1 MPRRRDKRTDTE
13 NSDEYEERPEME
25 KVTHFGSVQFNRL
38 LAPDR
43 IEGDDATKYEIR
55 AWSNTLNAQ
64 RLLQWPERKELFERA
79 LGYLPY
85 SYKIWHMY
93 LTEYMEYCMDR
104 SLFSRDYANLNE
116 TFERALAKLPK
127 MPRIWLMYC
136 ECLSRQNLVTK
147 TRAVFNWSFRNLP
160 LTQHEKIWKKFTKWC
175 MKLDNISTALA
186 AIPRYLKL
194 NPDFKEE
201 YVDYLY
207 QKEQYHLCVKVLLDI
222 LADDGYSS
230 KARLSKQDF
239 HMQLVDI
246 LTDYPDKCQVDG
258 GKLIRD
264 AIEKYE
270 EERGKL
276 WVKLSDYYIRL
287 GDFDKARDVFE
298 EALESIDNVK
308 DFSVIFSS
316 YCKFEEEMITALADE
331 GIRREAEVVKEDYV
345 DEEIERRLQKLESL
359 IQRRPYLLH
368 RINLRKNPNNVKE
381 WIRLSRLYFK
391 DNKEDESMQTL
402 QEALEAI
409 DPNEAV
415 EGKLS

>member
-1 MPRRRDKRTDTE
+1 M
-13 NSDEYEERPEME
+13 
-25 KVTHFGSVQFNRL
+25 
-38 LAPDR
+38 
-43 IEGDDATKYEIR
+43 
-55 AWSNTLNAQ
+55 
-64 RLLQWPERKELFERA
+64 
-79 LGYLPY
+79 
-85 SYKIWHMY
+85 
-93 LTEYMEYCMDR
+93 
-104 SLFSRDYANLNE
+104 
-116 TFERALAKLPK
+116 
-127 MPRIWLMYC
+127 
-136 ECLSRQNLVTK
+136 
-147 TRAVFNWSFRNLP
+147 
-160 LTQHEKIWKKFTKWC
+160 
-175 MKLDNISTALA
+175 
-186 AIPRYLKL
+186 
-194 NPDFKEE
+194 
-201 YVDYLY
+201 
-207 QKEQYHLCVKVLLDI
+207 
-222 LADDGYSS
+222 
-230 KARLSKQDF
+230 
-239 HMQLVDI
+239 
-246 LTDYPDKCQVDG
+246 
-258 GKLIRD
+258 
-264 AIEKYE
+264 
-270 EERGKL
+270 
-276 WVKLSDYYIRL
+276 KLSDYYIRL